1 MPGWSTVLRV
11 DKAALGLDEPA
22 PTPDVSALADEGTL
36 HEGHEP
42 SPFDETT
49 EPPTFEVAGPPA
61 APSVAR
67 SGIRPPQSRSPA
79 GPSVLRPAPSHHDRP
94 IEAVAPEE
102 YTQLDQPAPAGLRS
116 AAAEERTLDTTPEK
130 GPRTGGG
137 VQVEGVVGDRIPP
150 VVVRRAPAPAPSP
163 VPRGPEPSARSTDR
177 LLENARVAAPGPSE
191 GVVHAELTQ
200 INAAAA
206 LGIAPEPAP
215 PPPGAVVPLMPEPP
229 ADQTPPPA
237 LPKVD
242 FGPLRLAEK
251 EEVLARYPVEAPGIG
266 AAERLGEKAP
276 LVRTVSKLL
285 PILFVAMI
293 ALSFVG
299 VFLVGPLGDLLQAGR
314 RQTARDALREAQKSA
329 ERAAEVGH
337 TLPAGSIR
345 VVTRPSKASVEV
357 DGYYLGRSPMMIA
370 PPEERPQY
378 EFRISADGHRT
389 WRGTVRVEG
398 SSYVLER
405 VESSESTGPGNLA
418 PDGTHHRLTVEL
430 DPAAP

>member
-11 DKAALGLDEPA
+11 DKAALGLDEDAPA
-22 PTPDVSALADEGTL
+22 QVVDEGTV
-36 HEGHEP
+36 HDDQQP

-49 EPPTFEVAGPPA
+49 EPPAFPQAPPS
-61 APSVAR
+61 PSSAVR
-67 SGIRPPQSRSPA
+67 SGLVAPPSRASVPA
-79 GPSVLRPAPSHHDRP
+79 SHRPAPSRSEQP
-94 IEAVAPEE
+94 IESVAADE

-116 AAAEERTLDTTPEK
+116 ALGDERTIDK

-137 VQVEGVVGDRIPP
+137 VQVEGVVGERIPP

-163 VPRGPEPSARSTDR
+163 APRVPE
-177 LLENARVAAPGPSE
+177 APGRGGDRRLDNAPVA
-191 GVVHAELTQ
+191 GGARQGTAHAELTQ

-206 LGIAPEPAP
+206 LGIAPEPAAHLP
-215 PPPGAVVPLMPEPP
+215 SLLPDRDPP
-229 ADQTPPPA
+229 ADKTPPPA
-237 LPKVD
+237 LAKVD

-285 PILFVAMI
+285 PVLFVAMV

-299 VFLVGPLGDLLQAGR
+299 VFLVGPLGDLLQAGQ
-314 RQTARDALREAQKSA
+314 RQSAREALREAQLKSEA
-329 ERAAEVGH
+329 AAAEEGH
-337 TLPAGSIR
+337 TLPSGSIR
-345 VVTRPSKASVEV
+345 VTTRPSRASIEV

-370 PPEERPQY
+370 PPEERPLY

-389 WRGTVRVEG
+389 WRGTLRVESG
-398 SSYVLER
+398 GYVLER
-405 VESSESTGPGNLA
+405 DEGSESSGPGTLT
-418 PDGTHHRLTVEL
+418 PDGTHHRLSVEL
-430 DPAAP
+430 DPASP